1 MIASYNKMTL
11 RESVAIDF
19 PGGVRGYNIYF
30 DCVLFRFEEP
40 NAIFILY
47 ELEQPYKSAKIERE
61 PAEIKK

>member
-19 PGGVRGYNIYF
+19 PGGFRGYNIYF
-30 DCVLFRFEEP
+30 DFVLFRFEEP
-40 NAIFILY
+40 NAIFFLY